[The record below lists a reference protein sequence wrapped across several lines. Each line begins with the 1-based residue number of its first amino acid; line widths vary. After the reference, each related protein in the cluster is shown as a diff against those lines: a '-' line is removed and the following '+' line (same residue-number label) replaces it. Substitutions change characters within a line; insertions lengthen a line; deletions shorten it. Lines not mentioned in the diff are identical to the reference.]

1 MQQGGKKKRRIQAA
15 QQHQQQQG
23 QEEQVEEQLN
33 TGAVAA
39 AAAAAVAAGSDGVG
53 VSLSRDACESLQWIK
68 GMLWTMSMYFAGEG
82 AGNTISYISF
92 ACGSTVRI
100 ERGIGDIQLCFRHG
114 FALETAPLVL
124 ATPSSDDTPPVCVLQ
139 TLLVFCGMPMVRLVP
154 VSHWL

>member
-1 MQQGGKKKRRIQAA
+1 MQQGGKKKRRKQAT

-23 QEEQVEEQLN
+23 QEEQLN

-39 AAAAAVAAGSDGVG
+39 AAAVAAGSNDVG
-53 VSLSRDACESLQWIK
+53 VSLSRDACESLQWVK

-100 ERGIGDIQLCFRHG
+100 ERGDWGHPAVLSAWLRPGDSAFG
-114 FALETAPLVL
+114 PGNSVL
-124 ATPSSDDTPPVCVLQ
+124 
-139 TLLVFCGMPMVRLVP
+139 
-154 VSHWL
+154 

>member
-1 MQQGGKKKRRIQAA
+1 MQQGGKKKRRKQAA

-33 TGAVAA
+33 TGAVAAA

-92 ACGSTVRI
+92 ACGSTVRV
-100 ERGIGDIQLCFRHG
+100 ERGNWGHPAVLSAWLRPGDSAFG
-114 FALETAPLVL
+114 PGNSVL
-124 ATPSSDDTPPVCVLQ
+124 
-139 TLLVFCGMPMVRLVP
+139 
-154 VSHWL
+154 